1 MPPPPKKKRN
11 IKELSRLP
19 IRNFSEKL
27 TQFFQHYNPNTIVSF
42 AKPVSYFFL
51 LLWVSFNPTQKRVFQ
66 NQTSWTSSECVWVKY
81 NSDVKMFINK
91 EKLSKNLWKLGLD
104 TCT

>member
-1 MPPPPKKKRN
+1 MPPPPKKRN

-42 AKPVSYFFL
+42 AKPVSYFFFTPMGI
-51 LLWVSFNPTQKRVFQ
+51 VQPDAK
-66 NQTSWTSSECVWVKY
+66 KG
-81 NSDVKMFINK
+81 I
-91 EKLSKNLWKLGLD
+91 SKPNFLD
-104 TCT
+104 F